1 MDNPAEYML
10 QFFNCEEREDGF
22 DDNISK
28 AFGQMHDTETCLND
42 LLSMNVRRLDTA
54 KSVMP
59 GIWEKLWA
67 SYANAQGNGA
77 LVSFDMK
84 PRRELTL
91 DAAQRQALETIADKT
106 PALPM
111 KPSPDNIQSVGD
123 FLDEAIKAVRE
134 DDTLLDDLRL
144 FIMRLTYEA
153 RRNLDEYAAGN
164 DFELREAIQK
174 LFGLLY
180 VAETQTSKPG
190 IWEKLKSAAV
200 KPFVAALLAE
210 AAKQVASGTAQ
221 AFLQITS

>member
-59 GIWEKLWA
+59 GIWEKL
-67 SYANAQGNGA
+67 
-77 LVSFDMK
+77 
-84 PRRELTL
+84 
-91 DAAQRQALETIADKT
+91 
-106 PALPM
+106 
-111 KPSPDNIQSVGD
+111 
-123 FLDEAIKAVRE
+123 
-134 DDTLLDDLRL
+134 
-144 FIMRLTYEA
+144 
-153 RRNLDEYAAGN
+153 
-164 DFELREAIQK
+164 
-174 LFGLLY
+174 
-180 VAETQTSKPG
+180 
-190 IWEKLKSAAV
+190 KSAAV

>member
-134 DDTLLDDLRL
+134 DDTLPD
-144 FIMRLTYEA
+144 
-153 RRNLDEYAAGN
+153 DEYAAGN

>member
-91 DAAQRQALETIADKT
+91 DAAQRQANDCGQNAGATHETVARQYPIGRG
-106 PALPM
+106 LP
-111 KPSPDNIQSVGD
+111 
-123 FLDEAIKAVRE
+123 
-134 DDTLLDDLRL
+134 
-144 FIMRLTYEA
+144 
-153 RRNLDEYAAGN
+153 RRSHQGGEG
-164 DFELREAIQK
+164 R
-174 LFGLLY
+174 
-180 VAETQTSKPG
+180 
-190 IWEKLKSAAV
+190 
-200 KPFVAALLAE
+200 
-210 AAKQVASGTAQ
+210 
-221 AFLQITS
+221 

>member
-134 DDTLLDDLRL
+134 
-144 FIMRLTYEA
+144 
-153 RRNLDEYAAGN
+153 
-164 DFELREAIQK
+164 AIQK

>member
-1 MDNPAEYML
+1 MIKKGSFPRRRLEKEEPSHMTNERRKEESMDNPAEYML

-59 GIWEKLWA
+59 GIWEKL
-67 SYANAQGNGA
+67 
-77 LVSFDMK
+77 
-84 PRRELTL
+84 
-91 DAAQRQALETIADKT
+91 
-106 PALPM
+106 
-111 KPSPDNIQSVGD
+111 
-123 FLDEAIKAVRE
+123 
-134 DDTLLDDLRL
+134 
-144 FIMRLTYEA
+144 
-153 RRNLDEYAAGN
+153 
-164 DFELREAIQK
+164 
-174 LFGLLY
+174 
-180 VAETQTSKPG
+180 
-190 IWEKLKSAAV
+190 KSAAV

>member
-134 DDTLLDDLRL
+134 DDTLPDDLRL

-153 RRNLDEYAAGN
+153 RRNLDE
-164 DFELREAIQK
+164 
-174 LFGLLY
+174 Y

>member
-1 MDNPAEYML
+1 MIKKGSFPRRRLEKEEPSHMTNERRKEESMDNPAEYML

-134 DDTLLDDLRL
+134 
-144 FIMRLTYEA
+144 
-153 RRNLDEYAAGN
+153 
-164 DFELREAIQK
+164 AIQK

>member
-84 PRRELTL
+84 PRRELAGATHETV
-91 DAAQRQALETIADKT
+91 ARQYPIGRG
-106 PALPM
+106 LP
-111 KPSPDNIQSVGD
+111 
-123 FLDEAIKAVRE
+123 
-134 DDTLLDDLRL
+134 
-144 FIMRLTYEA
+144 
-153 RRNLDEYAAGN
+153 RRSHQGGEG
-164 DFELREAIQK
+164 R
-174 LFGLLY
+174 
-180 VAETQTSKPG
+180 
-190 IWEKLKSAAV
+190 
-200 KPFVAALLAE
+200 
-210 AAKQVASGTAQ
+210 
-221 AFLQITS
+221 